1 MAPITFKETMM
12 NKPKRYLRLS
22 QILEILPIG
31 RSTWWKGVKDGRFPP
46 PIKLGTRITM
56 WDEEE
61 VLRLVQGG
69 GRNG

>member
-1 MAPITFKETMM
+1 M